1 MRFKNKQNQM
11 NIIFIKINYM
21 QEYIIINSNLKF
33 WIRQQYFG
41 YWNLY
46 EIPTGSRIFKILLR
60 EF

>member
-33 WIRQQYFG
+33 
-41 YWNLY
+41 
-46 EIPTGSRIFKILLR
+46 
-60 EF
+60 